1 MITSKLGNKSDI
13 QAIVIWACSWHLW
26 IWLWQLINHSRADK
40 PLTLI
45 RFCRH
50 SAPEQ
55 DLSLRFPLLIMLVLP
70 WLAEEGNTK
79 QPEMGCVELTSQ
91 ANLKLFCT
99 FPQRSKR
106 FSLDRRLM
114 LLVSVRKQG
123 AQLPSQQPF
132 FLMALMCFIWC
143 LRNCY
148 HSRWWGGVGCC
159 WALFLQVSKWLR
171 QRVFPCHYYP
181 EISVPCLVLQPILPK
196 LCPPPR
202 LIAVLPL
209 WLPQHEFMPSPCCLP
224 ALLEHSLSHPH
235 ISHIKLLHHRHLSTI
250 FDGGSCVR
258 ISMLQQKVRLSIYL
272 YAAYRL
278 LD

>member
-26 IWLWQLINHSRADK
+26 IWLWQLIDHSRADK

-55 DLSLRFPLLIMLVLP
+55 DLSLRFPLLIMLTLP

-114 LLVSVRKQG
+114 LLVSMRKEG
-123 AQLPSQQPF
+123 AQLPSQQPS
-132 FLMALMCFIWC
+132 FLMALMCFLRCW
-143 LRNCY
+143 RNCY
-148 HSRWWGGVGCC
+148 HKQVMRRSWLLLSALSPSQYVVEAACIPLSLLPWNFCPLSGPAANPSQAVSTTKANICPPAVTTPAWVHALTLLSSSSPRAQFVPSTYFTHQAASSQTSFNDFWWGLLWQDFHAAAKG
-159 WALFLQVSKWLR
+159 ASQ
-171 QRVFPCHYYP
+171 H
-181 EISVPCLVLQPILPK
+181 LP
-196 LCPPPR
+196 
-202 LIAVLPL
+202 
-209 WLPQHEFMPSPCCLP
+209 
-224 ALLEHSLSHPH
+224 
-235 ISHIKLLHHRHLSTI
+235 
-250 FDGGSCVR
+250 
-258 ISMLQQKVRLSIYL
+258 
-272 YAAYRL
+272 AYRL